1 MTSPTFP
8 VRPVVVGSVVIVAF
22 DIVASLAA
30 RRFGFHYGIAA
41 PGSWLIYA
49 VVGFDIGRHANV
61 GMSAVGSAI
70 VAFVEA
76 TIGWAASAAI
86 GPGHPPGELSIAG
99 IVATI
104 ILVAMSGGVMGAIGG
119 VIAQY
124 RRQKR

>member
-1 MTSPTFP
+1 
-8 VRPVVVGSVVIVAF
+8 VVIVTF
-22 DIVASLAA
+22 DIVASFAS

-61 GMSAVGSAI
+61 GMSAVGAAM

-86 GPGHPPGELSIAG
+86 GPGHAPGDLNVAG
-99 IVATI
+99 VVATV
-104 ILVAMSGGVMGAIGG
+104 ILVAMTGGVIGAAGG